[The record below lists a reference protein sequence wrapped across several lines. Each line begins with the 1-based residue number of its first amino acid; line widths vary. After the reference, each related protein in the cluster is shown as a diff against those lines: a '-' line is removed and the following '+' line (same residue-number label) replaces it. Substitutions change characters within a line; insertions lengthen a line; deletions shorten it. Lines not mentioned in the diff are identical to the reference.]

1 MSQVPAVAVSAA
13 TPDVASGVGPNV
25 PDSVSPPEKHASVS
39 TSPRGGTGA
48 SPSGGVK
55 LRSCVTCRTRKVR
68 CDKSSPCSNC
78 RRANI
83 PCVFPNLDKPPR
95 WARRLERIANSA
107 KAAQE
112 NEQVDPNVGQVMDRL
127 RSLEGL
133 VKELSSQLEQAHAS
147 ARGSPSASANSPEN
161 SGHDRD
167 TGHNPDPPSSV
178 QHMSN
183 VQSSF
188 GRMVLGD
195 AGQSRYVSSGFW
207 SRVNDELH
215 GLKMDAQGLAG
226 GDYDSSGDEDSP
238 GKTPSTQ
245 ELDRTPSER
254 HAFLFRNNLSSPS
267 PDLREFHP
275 LPSQIPF
282 LLNVFSENVNIMARI
297 VHIPT
302 VNKIVRDAGSDLST
316 LTPANEALMF
326 AIYYASITSME
337 EEDIVANFGSTKS
350 ELNLKYRLGLE
361 CALAKADFLN
371 VPDIVLLQAF
381 VIFLFLLRR
390 HDSPRFVWMMT
401 GLAIRMGQALGLQ
414 RDGSRFPN
422 LTPYEVEMRRR
433 VWWGLC
439 AMDVRASEDQG
450 TDLTITQGSFDTRFP
465 LNINDS
471 DIDIETEETP
481 KEHEGLTDMTFSI
494 IFTGQTNVVQK
505 LIALSLKDGDSRPY
519 EQASL
524 INEFYEQLQRTY
536 LQYSHE
542 TNNIGYWVTVTVTRL
557 LVSKMSLIIYFPV
570 LFCPHD
576 QASDSDTLRDKL
588 FVAAVEVAEYN
599 HALNAEQACR
609 NWRWIFQTYTHWYA
623 IVYMLIEAA
632 RRPWGPNVERAWIA
646 LHSPWLIPQQQL
658 HYSSGATGN
667 PNLSFW
673 IPLRKL
679 MVKVRRHREA
689 EVKRLRADG
698 EAARRLEEEDRA
710 ATQPNSPG
718 PFSGTDGKEGFRER
732 WRRLVGLDGSG
743 DEAAGGVPSF
753 EPPVNTR
760 KPGFSFMPQ
769 YDAGMHAFQQNT
781 GSSSLQPEFSQDS
794 GSATSNISGGNGSGV
809 DPSMASNIPG
819 QVEMQSAGPTDMS
832 TGFGAWLWADADPS
846 VDVFANVNM
855 DAIDFNM
862 DLDGEIDWNNW
873 VASAKGFE
881 LSGDQPSTGGWT

>member
-1 MSQVPAVAVSAA
+1 MSQVPAVGLLAA
-13 TPDVASGVGPNV
+13 IPDVASEVGLNV
-25 PDSVSPPEKHASVS
+25 PDSASPSEKRASVG
-39 TSPRGGTGA
+39 TLPRGGAGA

-112 NEQVDPNVGQVMDRL
+112 NEQVDPNVSQVMDRL

-161 SGHDRD
+161 SGLDRD
-167 TGHNPDPPSSV
+167 TGHHPDPPSSV
-178 QHMSN
+178 PHMSN

-226 GDYDSSGDEDSP
+226 GDYDSSGDEESP

-254 HAFLFRNNLSSPS
+254 HAFLFRNNLRLPS

-282 LLNVFSENVNIMARI
+282 LINVFSENVNLMAHI

-361 CALAKADFLN
+361 YALAKADFLN

-433 VWWGLC
+433 LWWGLC
-439 AMDVRASEDQG
+439 AIDGRASEDQG
-450 TDLTITQGSFDTRFP
+450 TDLTITQGSFDTKFP

-471 DIDIETEETP
+471 DIEMETKETP

-494 IFTGQTNVVQK
+494 MFTGQISVTQK
-505 LIALSLKDGDSRPY
+505 LMALSLRDGDSRPY

-542 TNNIGYWVTVTVTRL
+542 TNNIGYWMTVTVTRL

-576 QASDSDTLRDKL
+576 SASDSETLRDKL

-632 RRPWGPNVERAWIA
+632 RRPWGPAVERAWIA

-658 HYSSGATGN
+658 HCSGAAAGN
-667 PNLSFW
+667 PGLSFW

-679 MVKVRRHREA
+679 MAKVRRHREV
-689 EVKRLRADG
+689 EVRRLRGDREDA
-698 EAARRLEEEDRA
+698 ERLERLDQGA
-710 ATQPNSPG
+710 SQPNSPG
-718 PFSGTDGKEGFRER
+718 PFLEADGAESLRER
-732 WRRLVGLDGSG
+732 WRRLVGLEEPMDEGVGRVSISEATAIAKESG
-743 DEAAGGVPSF
+743 FNFTLQYEAEMHAPQRNF
-753 EPPVNTR
+753 ESSYLQ
-760 KPGFSFMPQ
+760 PGFSQ
-769 YDAGMHAFQQNT
+769 
-781 GSSSLQPEFSQDS
+781 GSERT
-794 GSATSNISGGNGSGV
+794 ASNISGANSSSI
-809 DPSMASNIPG
+809 DPSLTSNIPG
-819 QVEMQSAGPTDMS
+819 QVEMHPAGPTDLGA
-832 TGFGAWLWADADPS
+832 GFGAWLWADADPS

-855 DAIDFNM
+855 DAVDFNKE
-862 DLDGEIDWNNW
+862 LDGEINWNNW

-881 LSGDQPSTGGWT
+881 LSGEQPSTGEWS